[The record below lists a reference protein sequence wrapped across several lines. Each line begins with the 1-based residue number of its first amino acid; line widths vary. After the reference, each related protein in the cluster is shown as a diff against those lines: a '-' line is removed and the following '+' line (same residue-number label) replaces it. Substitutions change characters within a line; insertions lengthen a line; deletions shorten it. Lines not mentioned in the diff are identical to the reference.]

1 MSITS
6 INHTKDICKELEIWP
21 AKSKGQNFLVS
32 ESVRDRIIQAAEL
45 NKDDLVLEIGP
56 GLGVLTEELIKKS
69 KVVAVELDKKLY
81 FYLTNKIKNLELI
94 QADVLEFLDGKDKF
108 NKVVANLPYQITS
121 HVLRMML
128 EKNTADEYILM
139 VQREVGERM
148 VAKPGRM
155 SLLSV
160 MAQYYSEPKI
170 LFSVSKGNFW
180 PQPKVD
186 SVVVKLK
193 VKSSPPI
200 SSVKSSRSLKANQP
214 KAEKLK
220 VNDEIFFRVV
230 KAGFSA
236 KRKMLK
242 NNLGGIYGIEKVKQ
256 ALKEIGLDEKVR
268 AQEISV
274 DKWIELGKKL

>member
-1 MSITS
+1 MI
-6 INHTKDICKELEIWP
+6 
-21 AKSKGQNFLVS
+21 S
-32 ESVRDRIIQAAEL
+32 E
-45 NKDDLVLEIGP
+45 
-56 GLGVLTEELIKKS
+56 
-69 KVVAVELDKKLY
+69 
-81 FYLTNKIKNLELI
+81 
-94 QADVLEFLDGKDKF
+94 
-108 NKVVANLPYQITS
+108 
-121 HVLRMML
+121 
-128 EKNTADEYILM
+128 
-139 VQREVGERM
+139 
-148 VAKPGRM
+148 
-155 SLLSV
+155 
-160 MAQYYSEPKI
+160 
-170 LFSVSKGNFW
+170 
-180 PQPKVD
+180 
-186 SVVVKLK
+186 VKLK

>member
-6 INHTKDICKELEIWP
+6 INHIKDICKELEIWP

-256 ALKEIGLDEKVR
+256 ALKEISLDEKVR

>member
-6 INHTKDICKELEIWP
+6 INHIKDICKELEIWP

-170 LFSVSKGNFW
+170 LFSVGKGNFW

>member
-1 MSITS
+1 
-6 INHTKDICKELEIWP
+6 
-21 AKSKGQNFLVS
+21 
-32 ESVRDRIIQAAEL
+32 
-45 NKDDLVLEIGP
+45 
-56 GLGVLTEELIKKS
+56 
-69 KVVAVELDKKLY
+69 
-81 FYLTNKIKNLELI
+81 
-94 QADVLEFLDGKDKF
+94 
-108 NKVVANLPYQITS
+108 
-121 HVLRMML
+121 
-128 EKNTADEYILM
+128 M

>member
-6 INHTKDICKELEIWP
+6 INHIKDICKELEIWP